1 MIRRT
6 FSRSPRLA
14 ALVGA
19 TVVACASSCGN
30 LTGVPASLPT
40 KSDSGLVYAINGAP
54 PGAPSTLHVFSG
66 TLQPANANFAFDV
79 AFDID
84 ANGDVVVL
92 PQRAVASG
100 LATTHTVGLQTVTTS
115 YDALTSAPRSGYRA
129 DTALVTTVNRVII
142 VQSQDANA
150 CGVSLTGTTL
160 YAKIVVTAVDLRAR
174 QLTLKYTTDP
184 NCGFFSFASGLPKD

>member
-1 MIRRT
+1 MIRRM
-6 FSRSPRLA
+6 FSRSPRIA

-19 TVVACASSCGN
+19 AVIACAVSCGS

-40 KSDSGLVYAINGAP
+40 TSDSGLVYAINGAP
-54 PGAPSTLHVFSG
+54 PGAPSALHVFSG
-66 TLQPANANFAFDV
+66 TLQPADANFAFDV

-84 ANGDVVVL
+84 ANGQVVVL

-100 LATTHTVGLQTVTTS
+100 LATTHTVALQTVSTS
-115 YDALTSAPRSGYRA
+115 YDALVSAPRSGYRA
-129 DTALVTTVNRVII
+129 DTALVTTVNRVIV

-160 YAKIVVTAVDLRAR
+160 YGKIVVTSVDVQAR
-174 QLTLKYTTDP
+174 QLTIKYTTDP
-184 NCGFFSFASGLPKD
+184 NCGFFSFAAGLPKD